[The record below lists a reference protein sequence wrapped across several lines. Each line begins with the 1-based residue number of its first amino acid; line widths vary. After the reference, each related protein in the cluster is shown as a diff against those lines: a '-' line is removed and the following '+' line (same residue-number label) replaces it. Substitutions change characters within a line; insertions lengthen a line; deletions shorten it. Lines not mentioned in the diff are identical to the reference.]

1 MIQLEFSKSSYF
13 VCSPIQLHCNILLT
27 IHFRH
32 QVLPKLRLWEF
43 FCVDVDKTVDQFRNA
58 MLRAKRPAGDHSK
71 HDGPPL
77 KVTTGTLYE
86 RFSGTIDMVK
96 ALEKFNKER

>member
-1 MIQLEFSKSSYF
+1 MFFLF
-13 VCSPIQLHCNILLT
+13 V
-27 IHFRH
+27 HFRH

-43 FCVDVDKTVDQFRNA
+43 FCVDVEKTVDQFRNA
-58 MLRAKRPAGDHSK
+58 MLRAKRPVSGPSK

-77 KVTTGTLYE
+77 KVTTGTFSE
-86 RFSGTIDMVK
+86 RFSATIDMAK